1 MATPVSKKA
10 QMDRKSS
17 FLDNVVSEDQQR
29 KEKAKKADKI
39 REKPIGKS
47 VGQYFRL
54 LISTCTT
61 VVFHGP

>member
-1 MATPVSKKA
+1 MATPVSKKV

-39 REKPIGKS
+39 REKPPGKS
-47 VGQYFRL
+47 GGQCL
-54 LISTCTT
+54 VHSDPVPSVNTE
-61 VVFHGP
+61 